1 MDIFKVLIADDE
13 PMIREGLSQ
22 IVKDLDL
29 PLTIVGEAK
38 NGLEALKLSQVLE
51 PDIILT
57 DICMP
62 KLSGFEFIRQLKE
75 SIKDIKIIIIS
86 GFNEFEYAREAIQL
100 GVCAYLLKPINEG
113 ELVETLKECMGIDM
127 AADNIE
133 EREYPSLVDHCLG
146 VLKEVYAE
154 GSCDLKSVA
163 KNLAVNPDYLSRKL
177 KSETGLSFK
186 EWLTKLRIQK
196 SLELL
201 GTKKHS
207 IYEIAEMVGYSNQHY
222 FSTAFKN
229 YTGYSPK
236 QYQEMEYGKK

>member
-1 MDIFKVLIADDE
+1 MELYKILIADDE
-13 PMIREGLSQ
+13 PMIREGLAE
-22 IVKDLDL
+22 IIKDFNL
-29 PLTIVGEAK
+29 PITIVGEAK
-38 NGLEALKLSQVLE
+38 NGLEALKLSKMLE

-62 KLSGFEFIRQLKE
+62 KLSGLEFVRQLKD
-75 SIKDIKIIIIS
+75 SLQDIQIIIIS

-113 ELVETLKECMGIDM
+113 ELIDTLKKCIGLEMESK
-127 AADNIE
+127 E
-133 EREYPSLVDHCLG
+133 ERDYLSLVDHCL
-146 VLKEVYAE
+146 VILKESYSD
-154 GSCDLKSVA
+154 GNFDLGAMA
-163 KNLAVNPDYLSRKL
+163 KKMAVSPDYLSRKL

-186 EWLTKLRIQK
+186 EWITKLRIQK

-201 GTKKHS
+201 RQKKYT

-229 YTGYSPK
+229 HTGHSPK
-236 QYQEMEYGKK
+236 QYQELEYGKK